1 MKTQK
6 FVDLYYHNTMR
17 LHCIADEVVYPES
30 LSELKEIVTSGN
42 DYAVIGGC
50 SNIVFPPKLHKRI
63 VSLEEMYT
71 NIEFR
76 DGLVICG
83 SSIKIAKLIKE
94 CQKRN
99 LGGIEYLISVPC
111 SVGGAI
117 FQNAGRGKN
126 YHQTIS
132 NYIEWVEC
140 LNCKS
145 GLVEMITKEQ
155 CQFDHRES
163 LFKKDR
169 SRIILRAC
177 FKFITQ
183 EQEISERYIKER
195 LNYSKMKLDSERP
208 SCGSVFSS
216 GNGRIFNILK
226 GLRIGGAKF
235 SSKTANWISNI
246 GGAKQWQIILLVY
259 IAIILHII
267 TFRKYKVEIEI
278 WR

>member
-1 MKTQK
+1 
-6 FVDLYYHNTMR
+6 MR
-17 LHCIADEVVYPES
+17 LHCIVDEVVFPES
-30 LSELKEIVTSGN
+30 LTELKEIVTSDN

-50 SNIVFPPKLHKRI
+50 SNIVFPPRLHKRI
-63 VSLEEMYT
+63 VSLEYLFT
-71 NIEFR
+71 NVEFR

-83 SSIKIAKLIKE
+83 SSIKIAKLIRE

-117 FQNAGRGKN
+117 FQNAGRGKK

-132 NYIEWVEC
+132 NYIEWIEC

-145 GLVEMITKEQ
+145 GLIEMITKEQ
-155 CQFDHRES
+155 CQFDYRES

-177 FKFITQ
+177 FKFITLKQ
-183 EQEISERYIKER
+183 ETSERNIKER

-216 GNGRIFNILK
+216 GNGKIFNLLK

-259 IAIILHII
+259 IAIILHRI
-267 TFRKYKVEIEI
+267 TLRKYKLEIEI